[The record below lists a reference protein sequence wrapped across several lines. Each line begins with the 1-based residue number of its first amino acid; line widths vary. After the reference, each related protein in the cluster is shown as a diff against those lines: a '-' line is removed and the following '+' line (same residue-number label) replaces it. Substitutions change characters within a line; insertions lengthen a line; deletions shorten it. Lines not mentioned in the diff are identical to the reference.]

1 MPEFV
6 ERRKQRIHD
15 VDASIAK
22 ELELLETECSMRM
35 TKIRQNSHM
44 KEIIQLKDVMVPE
57 ILRPK
62 VAEIR
67 ALHQLDQAAELRLRQ
82 IVEGHVMEM
91 RRAHSVAVL
100 EQLRSHFEHREWN
113 VLKGAYPE
121 LHREAEREAEKLLLR
136 LEYETDVRRKRGR

>member
-15 VDASIAK
+15 VDASISK

-44 KEIIQLKDVMVPE
+44 KEVIQLKDVMVPDV
-57 ILRPK
+57 LRPK
-62 VAEIR
+62 EQEIR
-67 ALHQLDQAAELRLRQ
+67 ALHQLNIAAELRLRQ
-82 IVEGHVMEM
+82 LMEGHVLEL
-91 RRAHSVAVL
+91 RRAHSVAAL
-100 EQLRSHFEHREWN
+100 EQLRSHFQHREWN

-121 LHREAEREAEKLLLR
+121 LFREAEREAEKVLLR